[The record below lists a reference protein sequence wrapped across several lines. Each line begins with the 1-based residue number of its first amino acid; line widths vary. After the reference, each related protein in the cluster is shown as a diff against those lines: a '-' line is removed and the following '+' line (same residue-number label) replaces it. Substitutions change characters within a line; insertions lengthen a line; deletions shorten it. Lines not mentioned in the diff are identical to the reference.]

1 MFGLLPLLFALA
13 IVETAYHND
22 PVPFEIRHWLIPVGL
37 SLVVWLG
44 ICEVVVRL
52 LARARDR
59 RWLDRWDI
67 AAQGIALLWFAWIC
81 YWCGWVREVQV
92 YTPAIMPWML
102 MQAIHWWSM
111 AEAVRSVGG
120 HPWTRGG
127 MLMHH
132 VRFGMLPMLII
143 LPIFD
148 LCNAAT
154 LRFGIQRWFIDHIG
168 LQMTMVVGSL
178 ALGLVVVGLLPAFLV
193 RLWRAVPLPAGEVR
207 DALADACRQM
217 GVGVRA
223 IMIWPVPGGRVY
235 NAAVLGVV
243 PRIRYVLFT
252 EDLLRDFDPPS
263 LRAVLGH
270 ELGHARHGH
279 LFVYLVFA
287 IATLLASF
295 LLAQPAA
302 ALVARIP
309 GAHWLPVTVQTG
321 IATVA
326 LLALKWRLIF
336 GYLSRACERQADLA
350 GAELVGD
357 ARVMQHALRTVA
369 RLSGQAEDAP
379 SWRHYSIA
387 QRAAFLERVA
397 EDPQVAL
404 VHHRRVRLARFGL
417 IVIVLALAATVAIIH
432 VRSGMAA
439 FGGPPPPAPEHAL

>member
-13 IVETAYHND
+13 IVETSYDHGLERA
-22 PVPFEIRHWLIPVGL
+22 FTARAWLLPLGVSIVA
-37 SLVVWLG
+37 WLAT
-44 ICEVVVRL
+44 CEVAVRS
-52 LARARDR
+52 LARVRDR
-59 RWLDRWDI
+59 RWLDRWDM
-67 AAQGIALLWFAWIC
+67 AAQAIVLLWFAWLC
-81 YWCGWVREVQV
+81 YWRSWVCEVKV
-92 YTPAIMPWML
+92 YTPAIMPWMA

-111 AEAVRSVGG
+111 AEAARSVGG

-127 MLMHH
+127 LLMHH

-143 LPIFD
+143 LPVFD

-154 LRFGIQRWFIDHIG
+154 MRFGIQRWFIDHVG
-168 LQMTMVVGSL
+168 LQMTMVAGSL
-178 ALGLVVVGLLPAFLV
+178 ALGLAVVGLLPAFLV
-193 RLWRAVPLPAGEVR
+193 RLWRAQPLPEGLLR
-207 DALADACRQM
+207 DTLAAACRQM

-252 EDLLRDFDPPS
+252 EDLLRDFEPRS
-263 LRAVLGH
+263 LLAVLGH
-270 ELGHARHGH
+270 ELGHARHRH

-302 ALVARIP
+302 ALVARLP
-309 GAHWLPVTVQTG
+309 GSHWLPATVQTG

-357 ARVMQHALRTVA
+357 PRIMQHALRTVA
-369 RLSGQAEDAP
+369 RLSGQPENAP
-379 SWRHYSIA
+379 SWRHYTIA
-387 QRAAFLERVA
+387 ERAEFLERVA
-397 EDPQVAL
+397 GDPSLAQR
-404 VHHRRVRLARFGL
+404 HHRLVTAVKFGL
-417 IVIVLALAATVAIIH
+417 IVIVLALAAAVAIIH
-432 VRSGMAA
+432 LRSGFPAA
-439 FGGPPPPAPEHAL
+439 GGPLIAGT